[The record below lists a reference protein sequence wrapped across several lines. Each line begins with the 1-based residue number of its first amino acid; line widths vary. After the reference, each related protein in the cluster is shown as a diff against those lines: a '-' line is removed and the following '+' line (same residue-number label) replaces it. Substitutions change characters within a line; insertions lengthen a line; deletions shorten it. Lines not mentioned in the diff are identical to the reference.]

1 MINYKIQNVDIES
14 VTLLSDV
21 AIHAYTDHYLHLW
34 KNNNADWY
42 INKCFTIEVLTAELN
57 DPNNVF
63 YIVFENQKPLGFFKI
78 VLNNPLLPHSVR
90 SDKDG
95 ISEENALYLERV
107 YFKKEAVGKGLG
119 EIAFNFA
126 LDTARRL
133 NKKIIWLTAMDSSL
147 KPIAAYKR
155 MGFEICGTKELD
167 FECIKDELRG
177 MVIMKKTL

>member
-1 MINYKIQNVDIES
+1 MINYNIQNVGIES
-14 VTLLSDV
+14 VALLSDV

-34 KNNNADWY
+34 KNNNANWY

-63 YIVFENQKPLGFFKI
+63 CIVFENNKPLGFFKI
-78 VLNNPLLPHSVR
+78 VLSNPLSIE
-90 SDKDG
+90 G
-95 ISEENALYLERV
+95 IFEQNALYLERV

-126 LDTARRL
+126 LDVAQRL
-133 NKKIIWLTAMDSSL
+133 NKKIIWLTAMDSSI
-147 KPIAAYKR
+147 KPIAAYTR
-155 MGFEICGTKELD
+155 MGYEICGTKRLD
-167 FECIKDELRG
+167 FEQIKDEMRG

>member
-1 MINYKIQNVDIES
+1 MINYNIQNIGTES
-14 VTLLSDV
+14 VALLSDV
-21 AIHAYTDHYLHLW
+21 ATHAYTDHYLHLW

-63 YIVFENQKPLGFFKI
+63 YIVFEDEKPLGFFKI
-78 VLNNPLLPHSVR
+78 VLSNPLSIN
-90 SDKDG
+90 D
-95 ISEENALYLERV
+95 IFEENALYLERV
-107 YFKKEAVGKGLG
+107 YFIKEAVGKGLG
-119 EIAFNFA
+119 EIAFNLA

-133 NKKIIWLTAMDSSL
+133 NKKIIWLTAMDSSI

-155 MGFEICGTKELD
+155 MGFEICGTKQLD
-167 FECIKDELRG
+167 FEQIKDEMRG

>member
-1 MINYKIQNVDIES
+1 MINYNIQNIDIES
-14 VTLLSDV
+14 VALLSDV
-21 AIHAYTDHYLHLW
+21 ATHAYTDHYLHLW

-63 YIVFENQKPLGFFKI
+63 YIVFEDEKPLGFFKI
-78 VLNNPLLPHSVR
+78 VLSNPLSIN
-90 SDKDG
+90 D
-95 ISEENALYLERV
+95 IFEQNALYLERV
-107 YFKKEAVGKGLG
+107 YFIKEAVGKGLG

>member
-1 MINYKIQNVDIES
+1 MINYNIQNIDIES
-14 VTLLSDV
+14 VALLSDV
-21 AIHAYTDHYLHLW
+21 ATHAYTDHYLHLW

-63 YIVFENQKPLGFFKI
+63 YIVSEYEKPLGFFKI
-78 VLNNPLLPHSVR
+78 VLSNPLSIN
-90 SDKDG
+90 D
-95 ISEENALYLERV
+95 IFEENALYLERV
-107 YFKKEAVGKGLG
+107 YFIKEAVGKGLG
-119 EIAFNFA
+119 EIAFNLA

-133 NKKIIWLTAMDSSL
+133 NKKIIWLTAMDSSI

-155 MGFEICGTKELD
+155 MGFEICGTKQLD
-167 FECIKDELRG
+167 FEQIKDEMRG

>member
-1 MINYKIQNVDIES
+1 MINYNIQNIDIES
-14 VTLLSDV
+14 VALLSDV
-21 AIHAYTDHYLHLW
+21 ATHAYTDHYLHLW

-63 YIVFENQKPLGFFKI
+63 YIVFEDEKPLGFFKI
-78 VLNNPLLPHSVR
+78 VLSNPLSIN
-90 SDKDG
+90 D
-95 ISEENALYLERV
+95 IFEENALYLERV
-107 YFKKEAVGKGLG
+107 YFIKEAVGKGLG
-119 EIAFNFA
+119 EIAFNLA

-133 NKKIIWLTAMDSSL
+133 NKKIIWLTAMDSSI

-155 MGFEICGTKELD
+155 MGFEICGTKQLD
-167 FECIKDELRG
+167 FEQIKDEMRG

>member
-1 MINYKIQNVDIES
+1 MINYNIQNVDIES
-14 VTLLSDV
+14 VALLSDV

-34 KNNNADWY
+34 KNNDADWY

-63 YIVFENQKPLGFFKI
+63 YIVFENEKPLGFFKI
-78 VLNNPLLPHSVR
+78 VLSNPLSIIDSR
-90 SDKDG
+90 CDN
-95 ISEENALYLERV
+95 IEIFEENALYLERI
-107 YFKKEAVGKGLG
+107 YFIKEAVGKGLG
-119 EIAFNFA
+119 EIAFNIA

-133 NKKIIWLTAMDSSL
+133 NKKIIWLTAMDSSI
-147 KPIAAYKR
+147 KTIAAYKR

-167 FECIKDELRG
+167 FEQIKDEMRG

>member
-1 MINYKIQNVDIES
+1 MINYNIQNIGTES

-21 AIHAYTDHYLHLW
+21 ATHAYTDHYLHLW

-63 YIVFENQKPLGFFKI
+63 YIVSEYEKPLGFFKI
-78 VLNNPLLPHSVR
+78 VLSNPLSIN
-90 SDKDG
+90 D
-95 ISEENALYLERV
+95 IFEENALYLERV
-107 YFKKEAVGKGLG
+107 YFIKEAVGKGLG
-119 EIAFNFA
+119 EIAFNLA

-133 NKKIIWLTAMDSSL
+133 NKKIIWLTAMDSSI

-155 MGFEICGTKELD
+155 MGFEICGTKQLD
-167 FECIKDELRG
+167 FEQIKDEMRG